1 MRLVTYIGIGSNLD
15 DPVARVQE
23 AFEELDVIPDSLLVA
38 RSSLYSSRP
47 MGPPD
52 QPDYVNAV
60 AALETLLS
68 AQELLQ
74 ALIAIED
81 GQGRDRSGMKWG
93 PRTLDLDLLLYG
105 NKKIS
110 TATLTIPHPGLCE
123 RDFVIIP
130 LAEIAGNLH
139 IPDCGLLSAAIAKCE
154 NHGVKKLIT
163 GT

>member
-1 MRLVTYIGIGSNLD
+1 MRLIAYIGIGSNLN

-38 RSSLYSSRP
+38 RSSLYSSKP
-47 MGPPD
+47 MGPPG

-81 GQGRDRSGMKWG
+81 RQGRDRSGGKWG
-93 PRTLDLDLLLYG
+93 ARTLDLDLLLYG
-105 NKKIS
+105 NNKIN
-110 TATLTIPHPGLCE
+110 TATLTVPHPGLCK
-123 RDFVIIP
+123 RDFVMVP
-130 LAEIAGNLH
+130 LAEIAGNLQ

-154 NHGVKKLIT
+154 NHGLKKLIT
-163 GT
+163 GK